1 MRTKLDG
8 NLIADDKK
16 KLSQFILDLCG
27 FTLDKAGCNPV
38 AYAFHLHI
46 ALRRQMVLK
55 SDQWNKLCE
64 ALPLKWHE
72 ESSAATISLLKA
84 FAQSIVDEVQQA
96 NRDPWGV
103 KLLKTGY
110 LSELDKARKNTE
122 MAIRT
127 LANAPEDMSV
137 SYIHGEESGETL
149 SKEYLDALHA
159 HRNYLDTLLTLPFV
173 LEKFCVGVANNKGI
187 NYVPRKS
194 AEMLTRVLDVVSLSL
209 DEHQLTNALKLAV
222 QIALPEL
229 PMDEQLIDQIKDE
242 LLPFIVQV
250 MQHNERL
257 SKAKGKIFPADD
269 PKKAAARQ
277 KLLSH
282 LGIHFD
288 SLQDVIQNTLL
299 NPIQQCGQLT
309 NGLLGAAEA
318 TGKAIANDN
327 VIDRAAQIG
336 RIFANLDQMADVTAQ
351 VDESLLPP
359 WLRETSRYYK
369 ELHQKA
375 DGIQNLMQA
384 AYDGFGV
391 FYNRLTYFIPESV
404 RQYLTNRQ
412 NDFAEVIRTFGAKAD
427 GAEAAL
433 VYLTFNELAVRG
445 DIQEPLIERF
455 FNAYIRDLY
464 KDAQVKF
471 SYSDFKA
478 FTKSLNEKDLAIPLH
493 QRLNQFADKKS
504 DKPTPTLMASDDFRA
519 FDVVLMVHQLKELQI
534 QFNAALKVNDYK
546 ALSETLTALKLAV
559 DAINSRKGNPTLTAY
574 SQHFLKPAL
583 EAMLNEAMG
592 HEFIPLLERVIGYD
606 NPRVEPINK
615 ADTNHLPAIYAK
627 LKSRQQLSKQ
637 DYESLQSVFA
647 NTAEFTACKDLFT
660 TAFSLEK
667 SFAKLFPASE
677 VNPEPCPTPHQSRIQ
692 FITTTAFPNIK
703 ITLQYLLNGLDE
715 QKKECNRLLA
725 LCEAGSELH
734 ALCQKKIM
742 YIDSVKTSINKL
754 NDAITNHPGTLAQ
767 ALDEWLGGQKVEE
780 GIKNLSFTSL
790 SGKLVR
796 FAWTVWP
803 AGEEAKPD
811 DNFLHNLLTYYFK
824 DSDASEI
831 YQAQKTFTD
840 ALNAK
845 PIPELMPVLTDPLS
859 VDHLIPAEEAQMDQL
874 LNTLLGIN
882 EQSFLAWGSQF
893 LKTSVQKIV
902 SNINKDTLMN
912 LFPYPFMGIIAYQ
925 MMQSEEMRKLL
936 GDFLAVM
943 ALEYGDVIADK
954 TLQVANVAKER
965 LYMLLGVQLKKTMES
980 RAYDYAIRADK
991 KDASS
996 ADRDAFAYYYL
1007 QYQALKRQNPKASPE
1022 LTSSCVDYLFNA
1034 FLGEEKDALEK
1045 ERKKEAI
1052 VSAFTALDQRLQD
1065 NTQPVHE
1072 EQSAVEETQ
1081 KQLLFLIQ
1089 NLNLND
1095 PDNDNV
1101 IRIALVNRY
1110 LLMALEA
1117 AEKLDA
1123 EQQYKLQQQAI
1134 DTLASVLKKMEA
1146 DEASLKK
1153 DEEQE
1158 VAQSSARLMQ
1168 LLKPAKEKA
1177 AAALNQRALRQLDA
1191 AKKKMKQAIDD
1202 RVALKEAKPPRL
1214 GRSVVAVEYDLAKGN
1229 NPRLAVTVLRWLYE
1243 AVTFTSLWT
1252 SIIAPL
1258 VSIGGASGA
1267 LQSVLILLGVGGAVG
1282 ATASIVGAVVLGV
1295 LALVRFGIKMGKEV
1309 FAHRKEFKDI
1319 RDNPD
1324 YSGAKKAGLITLV
1337 VLKCLG
1343 LAFIKTLLTDFL
1355 VAKMANAFA
1364 FGPIARLRNAFRVY
1378 PTEEE
1383 VASELSALQRVN
1395 DAMSQVQARIAQPGE
1410 DLKEA
1415 LNELDEAITEA
1426 EKVLVLRSNDARNTD
1441 DYERS
1446 LAEYKVMFDE
1456 IKKLHPSFDVV
1467 QKMTGAMANSNEPA
1481 PLAMVEPVKKQE
1493 DNPLP
1498 AQPSAQIDLEAY
1510 YEKTHPKALETVQ
1523 GVAAPG
1529 YTATLVSGF
1538 FRVMDYVGRLFSW
1551 QKPHESPSAQGIPVN
1566 EGKQSLDESSHLG
1579 ESSFILLDIKTEKPQ
1594 LVVSEEVDV
1603 LLTSISVIPDLAKAE
1618 PEALEAP
1625 KSPNTGWF
1633 NFWRK
1638 PKPVLPVVTQNAS
1651 LNKAMDS

>member
-1 MRTKLDG
+1 MLAKTES
-8 NLIADDKK
+8 NLIANDKK
-16 KLSQFILDLCG
+16 RLSQFILDLCG
-27 FTLDKAGCNPV
+27 FTLDKAGCNPA

-55 SDQWNKLCE
+55 ADKWNKLCQ
-64 ALPLKWHE
+64 ALPLAWHDE
-72 ESSAATISLLKA
+72 ASAGTLVLLKE

-137 SYIHGEESGETL
+137 SIIHGEEFGETL
-149 SKEYLDALHA
+149 SREYLDALHA

-209 DEHQLTNALKLAV
+209 DEHRLTEALKLAV

-257 SKAKGKIFPADD
+257 VKAKGKIFPVDD
-269 PKKAAARQ
+269 PKKTAARQ

-299 NPIQQCGQLT
+299 NPVHQCEQLAS
-309 NGLLGAAEA
+309 GLWGAAEA

-359 WLRETSRYYK
+359 WLRETSRYYQ

-384 AYDGFGV
+384 AYEGFGV
-391 FYNRLTYFIPESV
+391 FYNRLTYFIPESI

-412 NDFAEVIRTFGAKAD
+412 DDFAEIFHTFGAKAG

-433 VYLTFNELAVRG
+433 VYLSFYELAVRS

-464 KDAQVKF
+464 KDTQAKF
-471 SYSDFKA
+471 PYSDFKA
-478 FTKSLNEKDLAIPLH
+478 FRKSLHESDLAIPLH
-493 QRLNQFADKKS
+493 QRLKEFADQKS
-504 DKPTPTLMASDDFRA
+504 NKPTPASLGSEDFRA
-519 FDVVLMVHQLKELQI
+519 FDVVLMVHQLKELQS
-534 QFNAALKVNDYK
+534 QFNAALQANDFK
-546 ALSETLTALKLAV
+546 ALSEIMMALKLAME
-559 DAINSRKGNPTLTAY
+559 AINSRKDNPTLNAY
-574 SQHFLKPAL
+574 SQRFLKPAI
-583 EAMLNEAMG
+583 EAMLLDAMG
-592 HEFIPLLERVIGYD
+592 NEFIPLLERVIGYD
-606 NPRVEPINK
+606 EPRVDPINK

-627 LKSRQQLSKQ
+627 LKSRQRLSRQ
-637 DYESLQSVFA
+637 DYESLKSVFA
-647 NTAEFTACKDLFT
+647 NTAEFAACKDLFT
-660 TAFSLEK
+660 AASSLEK
-667 SFAKLFPASE
+667 SFCKLFPASDA
-677 VNPEPCPTPHQSRIQ
+677 NPEPCPTPHQSRVH
-692 FITTTAFPNIK
+692 FITTQALPNIK
-703 ITLQYLLNGLDE
+703 ITLQYLLNGLDD
-715 QKKECNRLLA
+715 QKKECNRLLE
-725 LCEAGSELH
+725 LCDAGSDLH
-734 ALCQKKIM
+734 ALCLKKIN
-742 YIDSVKTSINKL
+742 YIDSVKASINKL
-754 NDAITNHPGTLAQ
+754 NDAITHHPGTLAQ
-767 ALDEWLGGQKVEE
+767 ALDGWISGQKVEE
-780 GIKNLSFTSL
+780 GIKSLSFTSL

-803 AGEEAKPD
+803 ANEPNKPD

-831 YQAQKTFTD
+831 YQAQKTFHD
-840 ALNAK
+840 ELNAR

-925 MMQSEEMRKLL
+925 MMQSEEMRNLL
-936 GDFLAVM
+936 GQFLAVM
-943 ALEYGDVIADK
+943 ATEYGDVIADK
-954 TLQVANVAKER
+954 TLQVANIAKER

-980 RAYDYAIRADK
+980 RAYAYAISADK
-991 KDASS
+991 KAASS

-1007 QYQALKRQNPKASPE
+1007 QYQALKRQNPKADPE
-1022 LTSSCVDYLFNA
+1022 WTASCVGYLFNT
-1034 FLGEEKDALEK
+1034 FLGEEKDAD
-1045 ERKKEAI
+1045 ERENKKDRLMG
-1052 VSAFTALDQRLQD
+1052 AFTALDQRLQD
-1065 NTQPVHE
+1065 NTQPVRE
-1072 EQSAVEETQ
+1072 RSAVEETQ
-1081 KQLLFLIQ
+1081 DQLLFLIQ
-1089 NLNLND
+1089 NLDLSD

-1117 AEKLDA
+1117 SEKLEAD
-1123 EQQYKLQQQAI
+1123 QKYKLQQQAI
-1134 DTLASVLKKMEA
+1134 ETLAKVLKKMET

-1153 DEEQE
+1153 EEE
-1158 VAQSSARLMQ
+1158 KAVAQSSARLMQ

-1177 AAALNQRALRQLDA
+1177 AAALQQRAIERLRA
-1191 AKKKMKQAIDD
+1191 AKADIQHEIDA
-1202 RVALKEAKPPRL
+1202 REELKTAKPPRL
-1214 GRSVVAVEYDLAKGN
+1214 GRSVVAVEYDLDKGN
-1229 NPRLAVTVLRWLYE
+1229 NPRLAVTVMRWFYE
-1243 AVTFTSLWT
+1243 AVTFTSLWA

-1258 VSIGGASGA
+1258 TTIGGASGA
-1267 LQSVLILLGVGGAVG
+1267 LQSLLVLLGVGGAVG
-1282 ATASIVGAVVLGV
+1282 GTATIAGAVVLGV
-1295 LALVRFGIKMGKEV
+1295 MALVRFTIKMGKEI
-1309 FAHRKEFKDI
+1309 FAHRKEFNDI
-1319 RDNPD
+1319 SNHPD
-1324 YSGAKKAGLITLV
+1324 YSNAKKAGLITVV

-1343 LAFIKTLLTDFL
+1343 LALLKTLLTDFL
-1355 VAKMANAFA
+1355 VAKIANAFA

-1378 PTEEE
+1378 PAQDQVEVELAALNDVNRAMSRVEALIAQTEEGD
-1383 VASELSALQRVN
+1383 LQKAL
-1395 DAMSQVQARIAQPGE
+1395 E
-1410 DLKEA
+1410 
-1415 LNELDEAITEA
+1415 ELDKAINEA
-1426 EKVLVLRSNDARNTD
+1426 EKVLELSSNDVRNTD
-1441 DYERS
+1441 DYEQK
-1446 LAEYKVMFDE
+1446 LAEYKAMFNE
-1456 IKKLHPSFDVV
+1456 IKQLHPSFDVM
-1467 QKMTGAMANSNEPA
+1467 QKMTDAMQNPDEPVPPVPA
-1481 PLAMVEPVKKQE
+1481 EPVKKQE
-1493 DNPLP
+1493 ANLAP
-1498 AQPSAQIDLEAY
+1498 AEQRAWIDLEAY
-1510 YEKTHPKALETVQ
+1510 YEKTHPKTLETVQ
-1523 GVAAPG
+1523 GVDASG

-1551 QKPHESPSAQGIPVN
+1551 QKPEQKLDEQNVTVK
-1566 EGKQSLDESSHLG
+1566 EGKKSLDESSHLG

-1594 LVVSEEVDV
+1594 VVVSEEVDA
-1603 LLTSISVIPDLAKAE
+1603 LLTSISVIPDVAKAE
-1618 PEALEAP
+1618 PLEPP
-1625 KSPNTGWF
+1625 KSPTTGWF

-1638 PKPVLPVVTQNAS
+1638 PKPVAPVIVPEVT
-1651 LNKAMDS
+1651 LNKVLDS